1 MTKLLL
7 TLIGLLTITSTF
19 GQGEINNTKT
29 DKHKQIAG
37 TKFFLVPP
45 TGFIPATTFQGYQQ
59 MNSGASILVM
69 EIPGP
74 FSESTKGFN
83 EQGLKTQEVVLK
95 KKEEIKVNGNQ
106 GLFLTTEQFAYGT
119 NYSKY
124 ILVFGDSKATYMV
137 NGTFPK
143 EVTDLEKDIRESMLS
158 VVYESGLTVDPL
170 SAISFTVDTEN
181 TKLKFGKS
189 MTGMLL
195 YTVDGKVPTESNDKT
210 TFIVGLS
217 LANVQTV
224 DKKLTAITRLKRMPY
239 TDLKIDE
246 NKINEIEIDGISGYE
261 IVGEG
266 LDKSNGTKEFVYQV
280 MLFTDN
286 GYYIIVGTTKNNFE
300 QNLEL
305 FKKVSRTLRRK

>member
-59 MNSGASILVM
+59 LNSGASILVM
-69 EIPGP
+69 EIPEP

-83 EQGLKTQEVVLK
+83 EQGIKTQGVVLK

-143 EVTDLEKDIRESMLS
+143 EVTELEKDIRESMFS
-158 VVYESGLTVDPL
+158 VIYESGLTVDPL
-170 SAISFTVDTEN
+170 SAVSFTVDTEN

-286 GYYIIVGTTKNNFE
+286 GYYIMVGTTKNDFE

-305 FKKVSRTLRRK
+305 FKKVARTLKRK